1 LVALDF
7 IPNYLSAFS
16 RNQKLFSSVLDK
28 LETYALENFLN
39 ITPIQAVTIINKYG
53 PFMKNA
59 ELL

>member
-1 LVALDF
+1 MVALDF

-39 ITPIQAVTIINKYG
+39 ITPI
-53 PFMKNA
+53 
-59 ELL
+59 